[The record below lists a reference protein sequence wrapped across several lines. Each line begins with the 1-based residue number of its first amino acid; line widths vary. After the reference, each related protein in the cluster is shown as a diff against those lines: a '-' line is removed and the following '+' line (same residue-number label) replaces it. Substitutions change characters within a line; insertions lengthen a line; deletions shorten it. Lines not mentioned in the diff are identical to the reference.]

1 VILVDS
7 SVWVDH
13 LRATD
18 AMLAA
23 LLDSGRVLAHPLVIG
38 ELALANLRKRERIL
52 ASLQDLPQ
60 ATTATDREVLVF
72 IEKRALSG
80 LGLGYVDAHLLAST
94 QLTSGASLWTRDER
108 LLWIAEQLDLANKF
122 TGVSFTGSSKENW

>member
-1 VILVDS
+1 MILVDS

-13 LRATD
+13 LRASD
-18 AMLAA
+18 GRLSA
-23 LLDSGRVLAHPLVIG
+23 LLDAGRVLAHPLVIG
-38 ELALANLRKRERIL
+38 ELALGNLRKRETIL
-52 ASLQDLPQ
+52 ASLQDLPH

-80 LGLGYVDAHLLAST
+80 MGIGYVDAHLLAAT

-108 LLWIAEQLDLANKF
+108 LLRVAEQLELANKF
-122 TGVSFTGSSKENW
+122 PGDTKENA

>member
-38 ELALANLRKRERIL
+38 ELALGNLRKRETIL
-52 ASLQDLPQ
+52 ASLQDLPH
-60 ATTATDREVLVF
+60 ATAATDREVLVF
-72 IEKRALSG
+72 IEKRSLSG
-80 LGLGYVDAHLLAST
+80 LGIGYVDAHLLAST

-122 TGVSFTGSSKENW
+122 TGVSFTGSGKENW